1 MAYDENFDDDEVE
14 EEELD
19 YPRDDECG
27 LLDSIKQEECE
38 TVRYIIFDEREREP
52 DEQDIQ
58 ENEDEYLQNVRP
70 RKRKRFN
77 HKNVK

>member
-1 MAYDENFDDDEVE
+1 MAYDENFDDDEV
-14 EEELD
+14 EELD

-27 LLDSIKQEECE
+27 LLDSIKQEEGE
-38 TVRYIIFDEREREP
+38 TVRYLIFNERPEQEP

-58 ENEDEYLQNVRP
+58 ENEDEYLQNVRL

>member
-14 EEELD
+14 EELD
-19 YPRDDECG
+19 YPQDDEYG
-27 LLDSIKQEECE
+27 LLDSIKQEEGE
-38 TVRYIIFDEREREP
+38 TVRYLIFNERPEQEP
-52 DEQDIQ
+52 DEDIQ
-58 ENEDEYLQNVRP
+58 DNEDEYLQNVRP